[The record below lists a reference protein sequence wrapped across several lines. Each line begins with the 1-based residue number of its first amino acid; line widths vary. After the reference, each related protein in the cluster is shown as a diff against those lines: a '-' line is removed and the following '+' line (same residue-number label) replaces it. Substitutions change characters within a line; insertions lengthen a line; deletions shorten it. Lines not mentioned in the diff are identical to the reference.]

1 MYRRKL
7 VRAQITL
14 RRNVLDQTA
23 NKMMTQ
29 SQEDYLE
36 MVSFLSDEGKVRV
49 TDIAARL
56 GFSKPSVLTA
66 LKLLEEKALIRHER
80 YGSVSL
86 TEKGRELAGE
96 IRERHMLIKE
106 FLCKKLGVSEETA
119 EKDACKMEHVLS
131 EETFE
136 KLKSFINSDSY
147 KI

>member
-1 MYRRKL
+1 
-7 VRAQITL
+7 
-14 RRNVLDQTA
+14 
-23 NKMMTQ
+23 MTQ

-66 LKLLEEKALIRHER
+66 LRLLEEKDLIRHER

-86 TEKGRELAGE
+86 TDKGRELAGE
-96 IRERHMLIKE
+96 IRERHFLIKK
-106 FLCKKLGVSEETA
+106 FLLEKLNVSEEIA

-136 KLKSFINSDSY
+136 KLKFFVNSENIKS
-147 KI
+147 